1 MKSRVLVDRLLFQA
15 SHRFDEAADG
25 EAIVLANVFAV
36 FIVSPIGIIPWS
48 KAGGSET
55 ASDRSRYISHY

>member
-1 MKSRVLVDRLLFQA
+1 MNGLLFQA
-15 SHRFDEAADG
+15 FHRFDEAADG
-25 EAIVLANVFAV
+25 EAIVLVNVFVA
-36 FIVSPIGIIPWS
+36 FIVSPIGINPWS